1 MEEQELLSCLS
12 AAGYLVV
19 PMTVVP
25 MTVDPRRVDLSPGAQ
40 MTVEKK
46 MIEAEKADL
55 LARNA
60 PNATGSSLP
69 RGIAV

>member
-1 MEEQELLSCLS
+1 M
-12 AAGYLVV
+12 VV
-19 PMTVVP
+19 PMTVA
-25 MTVDPRRVDLSPGAQ
+25 PRRVGLNPGAQ
-40 MTVEKK
+40 MRVEKK
-46 MIEAEKADL
+46 RIEAEKADL

>member
-1 MEEQELLSCLS
+1 LEEPELLWCPS
-12 AAGYLVV
+12 AGGYLVV
-19 PMTVVP
+19 PMTVA
-25 MTVDPRRVDLSPGAQ
+25 PRRVGLNPGAQ
-40 MTVEKK
+40 MRVEKK
-46 MIEAEKADL
+46 RIEAEKADL

>member
-19 PMTVVP
+19 PMTV
-25 MTVDPRRVDLSPGAQ
+25 DPRRVDLNLGAQ

>member
-1 MEEQELLSCLS
+1 LEEPELLWCLS
-12 AAGYLVV
+12 AGGYLVV
-19 PMTVVP
+19 PMRVVP
-25 MTVDPRRVDLSPGAQ
+25 MRVVP
-40 MTVEKK
+40 MRVVPMRVEKK
-46 MIEAEKADL
+46 RIEAEKADL

>member
-1 MEEQELLSCLS
+1 MEEQELLWCPS
-12 AAGYLVV
+12 AGGYLVV

-25 MTVDPRRVDLSPGAQ
+25 MRVVPRRVGLNPGAQ
-40 MTVEKK
+40 MRVEKK
-46 MIEAEKADL
+46 RIEAEKADL